1 MQIIIIQSEIEQAI
15 RDYVNARLKVAD
27 GNEIIIDLA
36 ATRGDKGFTAT
47 IDIVAQSG
55 QAAPAPTPAPA
66 PAPAAD
72 PAPKKETKAESIQT
86 ASTAS
91 VKLVP
96 KAEVVSQGKEEAPV
110 DGMTDTSAPTNTTS
124 DTKAAGEPAPAAA
137 DAAPSSTEAPY
148 KPAEGSQAA
157 EINAAAPAAP
167 ARSLFAGLK
176 KPVNS

>member
-66 PAPAAD
+66 PAVD
-72 PAPKKETKAESIQT
+72 PAPAPTKKETKAESIQT

-124 DTKAAGEPAPAAA
+124 DTKAAGEPAPA
-137 DAAPSSTEAPY
+137 DAAPSSTEAP
-148 KPAEGSQAA
+148 
-157 EINAAAPAAP
+157 AAAASSDTPPASP

>member
-72 PAPKKETKAESIQT
+72 PAPAPTKKETKAESIQT

-124 DTKAAGEPAPAAA
+124 DTKAAGEPAPA
-137 DAAPSSTEAPY
+137 DAAPSSTEAP
-148 KPAEGSQAA
+148 
-157 EINAAAPAAP
+157 AAAAASSDTPPASP